1 MHAVTGA
8 QSLVYRFLT
17 PISLRSRYVTLT
29 DALIH
34 RLEGHDGW
42 VPEVVVCLDKS
53 GRPVAWLVRALWP
66 VLART
71 PGTPFEDSNVPLLPQ
86 FRLVNIDREQWWD
99 LTGASETGVVDVGRV
114 PQPSVDALRGV
125 FQPAGATKTG
135 RSWLDGRRVL
145 VVDEVYNTGD
155 TLRIAQGLFQR
166 AFPDADVRGDHWMTP
181 GVKVD
186 RAGNRRTAEV
196 PVWYRADTWTGR
208 LVGNRMD
215 PANPPTTHRNKSGAL
230 FLSTRPRTPDAAGRQ
245 LRSEIGQLAS
255 DLMSARLLA
264 RPASSRS
271 REDQK
276 DRIRVLFGFNDP
288 KGFLTARQAQDGD
301 DA

>member
-1 MHAVTGA
+1 MQAGHQLNA
-8 QSLVYRFLT
+8 YRYLT
-17 PISLRSRYVTLT
+17 PVALRSRYATLT

-42 VPEVVVCLDKS
+42 VPNVVVCLDKS

-66 VLART
+66 ILART
-71 PGTPFEDSNVPLLPQ
+71 PGTLYEDGQIPTLPQ
-86 FRLVNIDREQWWD
+86 FRMVNIDREQWWD
-99 LTGASETGVVDVGRV
+99 VTGASETGVVDVDRIPDGV
-114 PQPSVDALRGV
+114 VEALRRV
-125 FQPAGATKTG
+125 FQHLDAAPSDP
-135 RSWLDGRRVL
+135 SWLDGRKVL

-155 TLRIAQGLFQR
+155 TLRIARGLFER
-166 AFPDADVRGDHWMTP
+166 AFPSADIRGDHWMTP

-196 PVWYRADTWTGR
+196 PVWYRADTWAGR

-215 PANPPTTHRNKSGAL
+215 PTNPPATRRNSSGAL
-230 FLSTRPRTPDAAGRQ
+230 FLSTRPRTPDTAGRQ
-245 LRSEIGQLAS
+245 LRAEINQLAT
-255 DLMSARLLA
+255 DLTSAQLLA

-276 DRIRVLFGFNDP
+276 DRIRALFGFNDP
-288 KGFLTARQAQDGD
+288 KGFLAARQAQDGD

>member
-1 MHAVTGA
+1 MDFR
-8 QSLVYRFLT
+8 SLT

-34 RLEGHDGW
+34 RLEGHGGW
-42 VPEVVVCLDKS
+42 VPEYVVFLDKS

-71 PGTPFEDSNVPLLPQ
+71 PGTPFEDADVPPMPQ
-86 FRLVNIDREQWWD
+86 FRMVNIDREQWWD
-99 LTGASETGVVDVGRV
+99 QTGASETGVVDVGRL
-114 PQPSVDALRGV
+114 PPKIIDSLRAV
-125 FQPAGATKTG
+125 FQPAGVTRTART
-135 RSWLDGRRVL
+135 WLDGRRVL

-166 AFPDADVRGDHWMTP
+166 AFPEADIRGDHWMTP
-181 GVKVD
+181 GTKID

-215 PANPPTTHRNKSGAL
+215 PDNPPTTVRNRSGAL
-230 FLSTRPRTPDAAGRQ
+230 FLSTRPRSPDTAGRQ
-245 LRSEIGQLAS
+245 LRAEVTQLAA
-255 DLMSARLLA
+255 DLMGARLLA

-276 DRIRVLFGFNDP
+276 ERIRVLFGFDEP
-288 KGFLTARQAQDGD
+288 KDFLAARQTHDGN